1 MQERPANGSPCAPA
15 LLFKRLHNHFKTAT
29 TFFEP
34 ASLRSCTVLQ
44 PLRAVSGLGT
54 EPRYSAGVRFASRL
68 SIRRSVSS
76 LPMNEVTSYIPGP
89 LPAPTSASR
98 SVFITWPTP

>member
-1 MQERPANGSPCAPA
+1 MVRLCAPA
-15 LLFKRLHNHFKTAT
+15 FLFKRLHNHFKTAT
-29 TFFEP
+29 TFFELALP
-34 ASLRSCTVLQ
+34 RSCTVLQ

-68 SIRRSVSS
+68 SMRRSVSS

-89 LPAPTSASR
+89 LPAPMSASR
-98 SVFITWPTP
+98 NVFITWPTP